1 VEREAAAG
9 GERIVVSGSI
19 PAGAP
24 PRPFPRS
31 VLDPVRYAGAVLRL
45 QLAAVGVELTG
56 EVRVA
61 PAPAGAAFVH
71 DFYGPSLGEVLTP
84 FLKLSLNDVGESLC
98 KGLALQRGA
107 ARGSFEAGAAAQ
119 RAILAGL
126 GLPVD
131 GAVMVD
137 GSGLSPANRATPR
150 LLVGALALVER
161 RFGLGPEL
169 TAGLPIAGTDG
180 TLRRRARGARGRVRA
195 KTGLLSSVVALS
207 GYAEAPDGELR
218 VFSVMLNGLRGDAAG
233 AMAALDAFAQA
244 LAEAP

>member
-1 VEREAAAG
+1 
-9 GERIVVSGSI
+9 
-19 PAGAP
+19 
-24 PRPFPRS
+24 
-31 VLDPVRYAGAVLRL
+31 VRYAGAVLRL
-45 QLAAVGVELTG
+45 QLAAVGIQVDG

-61 PAPAGAAFVH
+61 PAPVGASFVH
-71 DFYGPSLGEVLTP
+71 DFFGPSLGELLTP
-84 FLKLSLNDVGESLC
+84 FLKFSQNDVGETLC

-107 ARGSFEAGAAAQ
+107 ARGSFEAGAAAE

-131 GAVMVD
+131 GGVVVD

-150 LLVGALALVER
+150 LLVGALALAER

-180 TLRRRARGARGRVRA
+180 TLRRRAKGARGRVRA

-207 GYAEAPDGELR
+207 GYAEGPSGELR
-218 VFSVMLNGLRGDAAG
+218 IFSVLLNGLRGDAHG

-244 LAEAP
+244 LTEVP